1 MKIPY
6 SKWQTQRRC
15 SPDQKNIMGRYHWI
29 LVKGCSR
36 LRQIGRAHV

>member
-1 MKIPY
+1 MKPQY

-15 SPDQKNIMGRYHWI
+15 APDQKNIMGRYHWI

-36 LRQIGRAHV
+36 LRLTYQIR